1 MTDARGMNNNVG
13 GTRYV
18 IKIMIPKLVEPA
30 NVNRDNAYPASTP
43 ANSETTVE
51 AVAIHNV
58 FQAQRVKRVLCKS
71 CHQCESVGCQ
81 TKNGAFLALYNSKS
95 GLMEVINIQ

>member
-1 MTDARGMNNNVG
+1 MTDARGINNKVG

-18 IKIMIPKLVEPA
+18 IKIVMPKLVEPGK
-30 NVNRDNAYPASTP
+30 VKRDRAYPASTP

-58 FQAQRVKRVLCKS
+58 FQAQRVKRVFWKS
-71 CHQCESVGCQ
+71 CNQCARVGCQ
-81 TKNGAFLALYNSKS
+81 TKKGAFLALYNSKS

>member
-18 IKIMIPKLVEPA
+18 IKIMIPKLVAPG
-30 NVNRDNAYPASTP
+30 NIKRDSAYPASTP
-43 ANSETTVE
+43 ANSETAVE
-51 AVAIHNV
+51 AVAMHNV
-58 FQAQRVKRVLCKS
+58 FQAQRVKRVFWKS
-71 CHQCESVGCQ
+71 CHQCERVGCQ

-95 GLMEVINIQ
+95 GLTDVTSIQ